1 MKHLKLI
8 APIIFSLIVNVSYAN
23 VGGLFPDIIGET
35 LDNQKVNLPKAS
47 KGKFCLIG
55 MASSKK
61 AEEDLK
67 TWMQPVYDLFINQ
80 NTLMQMDYNMDIYFM
95 PIFTGLNQVSY
106 NAVMKKTKE
115 DIDPELAAHVLFY
128 KGSTDVFEE
137 RLDLKD
143 STIPYFFVI
152 DEDGKIVYAT
162 SGKYS
167 DKKLEKIELFV
178 LD

>member
-8 APIIFSLIVNVSYAN
+8 TLIIFSLILNLTYAN
-23 VGGLFPDIIGET
+23 VGDLFPEIIGEN

-80 NTLMQMDYNMDIYFM
+80 NTFMQIDYNMDIYFM
-95 PIFTGLNQVSY
+95 PIFTGVNQVSY

-128 KGSTDVFEE
+128 KGSIDVFEE
-137 RLDLKD
+137 KLGLKD
-143 STIPYFFVI
+143 STIPYFFVV
-152 DEDGKIVYAT
+152 DENGKIVYAT

-167 DKKLEKIELFV
+167 DKKLEKIESFI